1 MAGQNR
7 VGRPRTDDPK
17 MTTPNYT
24 LKQSTIIDIDVL
36 ADELNTSRSN
46 LLQTIIEN
54 GINTIKMLK
63 LKK

>member
-7 VGRPRTDDPK
+7 VGRPRVDDPK